1 MYSFMDV
8 KAIEVHSFLQESIQ
22 LTYRGVKYVC
32 YCKAFLMENYNP
44 SAIATTPSKAIGK
57 YRGAVLREQN
67 YPISMAPKSSFDLK
81 YQGIIYQSVT
91 GA

>member
-1 MYSFMDV
+1 MYSS
-8 KAIEVHSFLQESIQ
+8 IEVNQFLQESIQ

-32 YCKAFLMENYNP
+32 DRKASLTENCNS
-44 SAIATTPSKAIGK
+44 SAIATTPNQAIGK

-67 YPISMAPKSSFDLK
+67 HPICTAPKSSFDLK
-81 YQGIIYQSVT
+81 YRGIIYQSVT